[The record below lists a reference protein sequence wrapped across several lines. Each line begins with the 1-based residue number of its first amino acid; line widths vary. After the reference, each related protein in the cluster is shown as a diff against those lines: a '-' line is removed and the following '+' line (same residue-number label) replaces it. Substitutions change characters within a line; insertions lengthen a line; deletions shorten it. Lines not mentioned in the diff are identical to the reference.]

1 MAKKQENEIN
11 PENLIIKTI
20 LDTFD
25 IAAKSDITE
34 LQNRVDKLERLIVRQ
49 KTEQVPKKTKIDKA
63 AKSGKKA
70 DTATSTVLKEINKY
84 PKGTNFETIQA
95 ATSFEERKLRNI
107 IFRLDKSNRIKKIER
122 GKYAKA

>member
-11 PENLIIKTI
+11 SENLIKTI
-20 LDTFD
+20 LGAFD
-25 IAAKSDITE
+25 IATKSDITE

-49 KTEQVPKKTKIDKA
+49 KTMETGKA
-63 AKSGKKA
+63 AKYKKRA

-84 PKGTNFETIQA
+84 HEGTNFKTIQT
-95 ATSFEERKLRNI
+95 ATGFEERKLRNI
-107 IFRLDKSNRIKKIER
+107 IFRLDKFNKIKKIAR